1 MKLWLCCGWEGRREG
16 GIEGKYVR
24 LERWSD
30 GEGGESGYVPGVK
43 IMMEEWMEERLKGV
57 ESKRHKNTKGKIIL
71 IKLSE
76 KTNGKEYR
84 VRLGKN

>member
-1 MKLWLCCGWEGRREG
+1 M
-16 GIEGKYVR
+16 EGKYVK

-43 IMMEEWMEERLKGV
+43 IIMEEWMEVRLKGV
-57 ESKRHKNTKGKIIL
+57 ESKRDRNTKGKIML
-71 IKLSE
+71 IKLRE
-76 KTNGKEYR
+76 KTNGKEYT